1 MLAQVCGLG
10 LGFGAV
16 AHATTGEVGTR
27 RSQHADAP
35 APAPSLPDRATD
47 TVTPLLEHAA
57 APVDRVLRERI
68 RTDGLPLPGQ
78 AAAVPD
84 AFAIAA
90 VLLPTVPAQPH
101 ADGPVR
107 ASRSGQTATARAD
120 TDPGRDAEPEAAGA
134 PDSPALPAPAVD
146 EAALITGPGVRTASG
161 PARTVVALPRQAAA
175 PDDLDRGPTADELA
189 LAAAV
194 PLRADGTDGGTAVL
208 VPIAAGLLLTGAAA
222 YKHRGL
228 PRGH

>member
-10 LGFGAV
+10 LGFSTV
-16 AHATTGEVGTR
+16 AYAAGGESGTG
-27 RSQHADAP
+27 RSQHSDAP
-35 APAPSLPDRATD
+35 TPAPGPLGRPAD
-47 TVTPLLEHAA
+47 TVTPLLEHTA

-68 RTDGLPLPGQ
+68 RADGLPLPGQ

-107 ASRSGQTATARAD
+107 ASRSGQTAAAARAD
-120 TDPGRDAEPEAAGA
+120 TDTSDA
-134 PDSPALPAPAVD
+134 SVPAVD
-146 EAALITGPGVRTASG
+146 EASLITGPAGRPVSG
-161 PARTVVALPRQAAA
+161 PDRAVVAIPRPAAA
-175 PDDLDRGPTADELA
+175 LDELDHEPTADELA
-189 LAAAV
+189 LTAAV
-194 PLRADGTDGGTAVL
+194 PLRSDGTDGGTAVL
-208 VPIAAGLLLTGAAA
+208 VPIAAGLLLTGAAM